1 MKPVFH
7 EKLCA
12 ALTDSQGVCRQEFS
26 DADIRLFC
34 AYYDLVLKWNPR
46 LHLTTITDP
55 FDFAHRH
62 LCESAVAGHYLT
74 ENITSIYD
82 LGSGMGIPGIPLAI
96 LYPQIN
102 VHLIDADSRKAVFL
116 KEAAD
121 ILGLRNVTIE
131 NSRVESLSGL
141 PADCCLIVRAIENM
155 QKLLSAILS
164 LGQAGQPVF
173 VMGGASLQKS
183 LQKSLLPQQKV
194 SEHHLPFS
202 AERFLYV
209 VSRETES
216 F

>member
-1 MKPVFH
+1 MNPVSH

-12 ALTDSQGVCRQEFS
+12 ALTDSQRVCKHAFS
-26 DADIRLFC
+26 DADIRLFGT
-34 AYYDLVLKWNPR
+34 YYDLVLKWNPR

-55 FDFAHRH
+55 YEFAHRH
-62 LCESAVAGHYLT
+62 LCESTFAGHYLT

-96 LYPQIN
+96 LYPHLSI
-102 VHLIDADSRKAVFL
+102 HLIDADSRKAVFL

-121 ILGLRNVTIE
+121 ILGLRNVTVE
-131 NSRVESLSGL
+131 NSRVESLSDL

-155 QKLLSAILS
+155 QKLLPAILS
-164 LGQAGQPVF
+164 LGQAGQPVL
-173 VMGGASLQKS
+173 VLGGASLKKS
-183 LQKSLLPQQKV
+183 LLNSLLPQQKV
-194 SEHHLPFS
+194 SEYLLPFS
-202 AERFLYV
+202 AERFLYA